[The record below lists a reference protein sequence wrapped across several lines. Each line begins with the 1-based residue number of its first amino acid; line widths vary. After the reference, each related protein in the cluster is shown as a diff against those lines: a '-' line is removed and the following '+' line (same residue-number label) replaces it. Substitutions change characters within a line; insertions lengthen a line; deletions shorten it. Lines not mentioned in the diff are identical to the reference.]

1 MAHEQQVRFILL
13 WDQGQME
20 LSDGEEEEEIN
31 TEKDFHFH
39 VSTMNDEDDMVDL
52 SSDEGETEEFIRDY
66 KISTEDDVGWISV
79 FSHW

>member
-1 MAHEQQVRFILL
+1 
-13 WDQGQME
+13 ME

-39 VSTMNDEDDMVDL
+39 VSTMNDEDDMMDL

-66 KISTEDDVGWISV
+66 KISTEDDVGKLFIS
-79 FSHW
+79 SYL